1 MAMQGPTV
9 DPADFW
15 HVMEPTHWPDP
26 PDWSSVSTQLEIEEC
41 PRRWALKAA
50 SYPFEWGGNGYP
62 PKFRPASEQG
72 TIIHRALELIMN
84 AFVAAGIPS
93 VADPL
98 AVAVLK
104 ELGGYSKIIGETIET
119 VLENHVK
126 NPRDVLSLVEH
137 RRKLLSAGPVMR
149 ESVQS
154 ILSNVSLRGGVPPE
168 RQRQSQARVPSQGR
182 VPLTNGSRTEMALYA
197 RRIDWKGKADL
208 VTVDE
213 NSCEIVDFKSGAF
226 KSAHEVQIRTYA
238 ALWFLDDELNPNRRR
253 ADRLRLL
260 YPTQTCEVPAPSE
273 AEIEAIARDL
283 VNRRQVSAQEL
294 AAVPPTARPS
304 EASCSFCEV
313 RHLCDPYWHSALGAH
328 ERGTIDLQ
336 IEILAI
342 HGPASWDAVVTGT
355 PQAVPHSRVLV
366 RARHQQG
373 FRPGD
378 RVRILGVGLAMDVE
392 DASAPGIVIM
402 HPSSEVYRLD

>member
-1 MAMQGPTV
+1 MQGPTL

-15 HVMEPTHWPDP
+15 RVMQPTHWPDP

-50 SYPFEWGGNGYP
+50 GYPIEWGGHGYP

-93 VADPL
+93 VADPR

-104 ELGGYSKIIGETIET
+104 ELGGYSKVIAETIET

-137 RRKLLSAGPVMR
+137 RRKLLSAGRVMR
-149 ESVQS
+149 ESIQS
-154 ILSNVSLRGGVPPE
+154 ILSNVSLRGGVPPA
-168 RQRQSQARVPSQGR
+168 RQRPSNGRVAAQGR
-182 VPLTNGSRTEMALYA
+182 VPLTKGSRTEVALYA
-197 RRIDWKGKADL
+197 RRICWKGKADL

-226 KSAHEVQIRTYA
+226 KPAHEVQIRTYA
-238 ALWFLDDELNPNRRR
+238 ALWFLDDELNPDRRR

-260 YPTQTCEVPAPSE
+260 YPNQTCEVPAPTE
-273 AEIEAIARDL
+273 VEIDSIARDL
-283 VNRRQVSAQEL
+283 VNRRQASAREL
-294 AAVPPTARPS
+294 AAFPPTARPS
-304 EASCSFCEV
+304 EASCSFCDV
-313 RHLCDPYWHSALGAH
+313 RQLCDPYWHSTLGAH
-328 ERGTIDLQ
+328 ERGTVDLE
-336 IEILAI
+336 IEIRAA
-342 HGPASWDAVVTGT
+342 HGPASWDAVVIGT
-355 PQAVPHSRVLV
+355 PRAVPHSRVLV
-366 RARHQQG
+366 RSWHQQG
-373 FRPGD
+373 LRPGD
-378 RVRILGVGLAMDVE
+378 RVRILAVGLAMDVD
-392 DASAPGIVIM
+392 DATAPGIVTIY
-402 HPSSEVYRLD
+402 PSSEVYRLD